1 MLGVEN
7 LDFTVVLARL
17 PLFLQAALMTVQLT
31 FFAIIFGSM
40 IGLVVALAKIVKFPL
55 LNFVAGIYTWI
66 FRGIPLLVQLYVI
79 YYGLPSIGIEFSP
92 YQAAIISLSICG
104 GAYIAEIIRAGIQS
118 IDKGQM
124 EAAYSLG
131 MSWVQAM
138 FKIII
143 PQAYRR
149 LIPPMGNEFITL
161 LKDTSLVSVISMVEL
176 LRTAATQ
183 ASSSFKPFEMY
194 ITAGIIYLLLT
205 TFFTVAFGRLESKL
219 AMSE

>member
-1 MLGVEN
+1 VEN
-7 LDFTVVLARL
+7 LDFTVVLARM
-17 PLFLQAALMTVQLT
+17 PLFIKGALMTVQLT
-31 FFAIIFGSM
+31 FFAIIFGTM

-55 LNFVAGIYTWI
+55 LNFVAGLYTWV
-66 FRGIPLLVQLYVI
+66 FRGIPLLVQLFII

-131 MSWVQAM
+131 MSWTQAM